1 MREIIP
7 APISTKQ
14 QLRHKYGAHFFVPGL
29 TKSVNREMKDA
40 RFSHALGDRPRKI
53 GMIPAEELFTKNK
66 TYDTSRDHRSD

>member
-40 RFSHALGDRPRKI
+40 EIDIEFHEVSYKQLVKFKTQ
-53 GMIPAEELFTKNK
+53 IPNK
-66 TYDTSRDHRSD
+66 SQ